1 MGVLNITPDS
11 FHAGSRVENVE
22 VAVDRALIMAEEGAD
37 WIDIGGESTRPG
49 ATEVSPDEEASRVIP
64 IIEAVREALPK
75 IGISV
80 DTRREHVARLA
91 IDSGADMVNDVSSLG
106 DPGMA
111 DLIVENDCPVCLMH
125 MSGLPGDMQKDPK
138 YGDVIEEVRQH
149 LQIASMKLIG
159 GGLDPSNIVV
169 DPGIGFGKTLE
180 HNLSLMGNLSAFH
193 DERRGLLLGASRKS
207 WIDRL
212 CGATDPNRRLGGSIA
227 AAVEAARQGVEI
239 IRAHDVGETVQALQA
254 ADAIVG
260 SS

>member
-169 DPGIGFGKTLE
+169 DPGIGFGKLLE
-180 HNLSLMGNLSAFH
+180 HNLSLLSSGRSVVPLEGMNLMW
-193 DERRGLLLGASRKS
+193 GVSRKS
-207 WIDRL
+207 MFHHMLGREGSEERL
-212 CGATDPNRRLGGSIA
+212 AGTLGVA
-227 AAVEAARQGVEI
+227 AMAKEKGVDI
-239 IRAHDVGETVQALQA
+239 IRVHDVAEHNDLFSMMDG
-254 ADAIVG
+254 IR
-260 SS
+260 